1 MVAPTAATA
10 KIELAAADGTKARM
24 NLELSDEENV
34 RIIVELSL
42 IAMRCPVA

>member
-1 MVAPTAATA
+1 MVAPRAATA